1 MHAPSTLHVVEGD
14 HSLMVATAAL
24 KALGSNQD
32 DVDDGM
38 LTAIARFLGELSNQ
52 SV

>member
-1 MHAPSTLHVVEGD
+1 
-14 HSLMVATAAL
+14 MVAKMAL
-24 KALGSNQD
+24 KALGSSQD
-32 DVDDGM
+32 DVDDGV